1 MAGFIKSNKGNDKE
15 KEINYEVVENY
26 GTIMEN
32 ANGYN
37 LELRLVKWNGNEPKY
52 DIRAWKKQDDGT
64 EKMRKGLTLT
74 GEEAEN
80 LYKLLKKIATG
91 K

>member
-1 MAGFIKSNKGNDKE
+1 MAGFIKSTKENDK
-15 KEINYEVVENY
+15 KKKVNCEVVENY

-32 ANGYN
+32 EDGYN

-52 DIRAWKKQDDGT
+52 DIRAWQKQDDGT
-64 EKMRKGLTLT
+64 EKCRRGLTLT